1 MASWKKVL
9 VSGSNIEVA
18 AVTASAVPAIGS
30 TSGNNVLL
38 IDTTGGGFNQI
49 TPGQFQA
56 SLGQYAYT
64 ASADSGTS
72 IVIGAADTL
81 DIAGGAGIETTIVSN
96 SGAEITVDLDYTGSN
111 NFIEIATD
119 LEGTS
124 IATTDTIIYNDATD
138 GNIKKG
144 LVSDLPFSNNSG
156 TVTSVAIS
164 GTDGIDVDS
173 GSPITTSG
181 TITLGL
187 SNVPNA
193 SLANSSITVT
203 AGSGLTNGGAV
214 SLGSTVTLDVGAG
227 TGITVNAN
235 DVALKNAGSLSNNT
249 APLWDSG
256 NGQFIDSSITEA
268 ASVVTIAAG
277 LEVGAPTG
285 TALTGEIYTQNGVV
299 VETGGLQVLAG
310 DSTFAEDVT
319 INGDLTVNGT
329 TTTIDTTNLLVAD
342 KFALFASGSDGTT
355 DGGIIVQ
362 QGATTGYALGVDGS
376 ADRWGLQN
384 NLGPT
389 ATSITPDAYMVTAE
403 ASTGAPSTA
412 PVYGGSSTGYGN
424 IHVNTSSGE
433 IFIYS

>member
-164 GTDGIDVDS
+164 GTDGIDVFR
-173 GSPITTSG
+173 
-181 TITLGL
+181 L
-187 SNVPNA
+187 SYNYLRDNY
-193 SLANSSITVT
+193 
-203 AGSGLTNGGAV
+203 
-214 SLGSTVTLDVGAG
+214 
-227 TGITVNAN
+227 
-235 DVALKNAGSLSNNT
+235 
-249 APLWDSG
+249 
-256 NGQFIDSSITEA
+256 FR
-268 ASVVTIAAG
+268 
-277 LEVGAPTG
+277 
-285 TALTGEIYTQNGVV
+285 
-299 VETGGLQVLAG
+299 
-310 DSTFAEDVT
+310 TF
-319 INGDLTVNGT
+319 
-329 TTTIDTTNLLVAD
+329 
-342 KFALFASGSDGTT
+342 
-355 DGGIIVQ
+355 
-362 QGATTGYALGVDGS
+362 
-376 ADRWGLQN
+376 
-384 NLGPT
+384 
-389 ATSITPDAYMVTAE
+389 
-403 ASTGAPSTA
+403 
-412 PVYGGSSTGYGN
+412 
-424 IHVNTSSGE
+424 
-433 IFIYS
+433 